1 MPTPVNNKIPKD
13 LREDKRKLFFVLMMN
28 FCEEFPDYSAGD
40 IMYAAL
46 RKVGKK
52 NGQNM
57 NFFLRTED
65 EDLVA
70 YADEALKKEKEA
82 KDE

>member
-1 MPTPVNNKIPKD
+1 MPAPKNSQPKE

-28 FCEEFPDYSAGD
+28 FCDEFPDYSAGD
-40 IMYAAL
+40 ILYAAL

>member
-1 MPTPVNNKIPKD
+1 MNNKIPKE
-13 LREDKRKLFFVLMMN
+13 LKEDKRKLFFVLMMN
-28 FCEEFPDYSAGD
+28 FCDEFPDYSAGD
-40 IMYAAL
+40 ILYAAL
-46 RKVGKK
+46 RKVGRK

-57 NFFLRTED
+57 NFFLRIED

-70 YADEALKKEKEA
+70 YADEALKKEMEA

>member
-1 MPTPVNNKIPKD
+1 MPAPKNNQPKE

-28 FCEEFPDYSAGD
+28 FCDEFPDYSAGD
-40 IMYAAL
+40 ILYAAL

-70 YADEALKKEKEA
+70 YADEALKKEMEVR
-82 KDE
+82 DE